1 MSTAQAG
8 DGRFGTVVV
17 SDCLLGKRVRWD
29 GDHNGDVWP
38 RRAALS
44 LFNVVGLCPEVGI
57 GLGVPRPPIRLTGPG
72 TNPHAVA
79 VADPRQDFTNALRS
93 FAHKNAAVLNAAH
106 GCIFADR
113 SPSCGVMGVK
123 VFTSTGAFARTGR
136 GVFAAAVLQAHPH
149 LPAVDAETL
158 NEPKV
163 LRAFAL
169 AVARC
174 AKHPDDK
181 QLRQRVDAAIAHA
194 TATPERPPGSA
205 ASRGDS
211 G

>member
-1 MSTAQAG
+1 MSIAQAE
-8 DGRFGTVVV
+8 DRRFGTVVV

-38 RRAALS
+38 RRAALA
-44 LFNVVGLCPEVGI
+44 LFNVVGVCPEVGI

-72 TNPHAVA
+72 TNPRAVA
-79 VADPRQDFTNALRS
+79 VADPRQDFTDALRC
-93 FAHKNAAVLNAAH
+93 FARKNTTVLNAAH

-113 SPSCGVMGVK
+113 SPSCGVAGVK
-123 VFTSTGAFARTGR
+123 VFTSASAFARTGR

-163 LRAFAL
+163 LRAFVL

-174 AKHPDDK
+174 AKHPDDER
-181 QLRQRVDAAIAHA
+181 LRQRVDAAIAHA
-194 TATPERPPGSA
+194 TATPDSA
-205 ASRGDS
+205 Q
-211 G
+211 